1 MRPPSSTG
9 LFIGAEPNTIRSGHE
24 DQFLPRRPNAR
35 YRFRLRTF
43 AGTSANGRDAPKA
56 VISERDRNRSASRR
70 NLRSASMPDR
80 SLHRD
85 RRYARLFCKPFTH
98 SPSSR
103 RRDLGRGVIVEATG
117 KLGKIGDNEI
127 TSRIWYRVGRTG
139 WTPFSGTTDKCGP
152 ITFPAGRI

>member
-1 MRPPSSTG
+1 
-9 LFIGAEPNTIRSGHE
+9 
-24 DQFLPRRPNAR
+24 
-35 YRFRLRTF
+35 
-43 AGTSANGRDAPKA
+43 
-56 VISERDRNRSASRR
+56 
-70 NLRSASMPDR
+70 MPDR